1 MYGLSKDLDLSFF
14 VGKRLDTVTFAEF
27 VIHFNFDDKVWITL
41 ESEFQHQLDQDVKHD
56 HVGVVQSVPVTHSTL
71 MRLVGHSVVSA
82 AAEVG
87 GTLALVFDDGQVL
100 RCFELDVPYESYQ
113 FSDGTDDYVV

>member
-1 MYGLSKDLDLSFF
+1 MYGLPKDLDLSFF

-27 VIHFNFDDKVWITL
+27 VIHFNFDNKVRITL
-41 ESEFQHQLDQDVKHD
+41 ESEFQHQLDQDVKRG

-71 MRLVGHSVVSA
+71 MQLVGHSVVSA
-82 AAEVG
+82 AAEEE

-100 RCFELDVPYESYQ
+100 RCFEQDVPYESCQ
-113 FSDGTDDYVV
+113 FSDGTNNYVV